1 MQESCKSSVHQSS
14 YDTSHLMTLHTFK
27 RNTLPCLFS
36 KVLSQLGLRETS
48 QISHVLHSQGFC
60 NGGSHLTPQVTAAR
74 VTQAIQEYSVLL
86 VIFYLYSQKRS
97 VICIE

>member
-1 MQESCKSSVHQSS
+1 
-14 YDTSHLMTLHTFK
+14 MTLHTA
-27 RNTLPCLFS
+27 RNTLLILPCLFP

-48 QISHVLHSQGFC
+48 QISHVLYSQGFC

-86 VIFYLYSQKRS
+86 VIFYLYSQNRS
-97 VICIE
+97 VICSEQIIYVAVL

>member
-1 MQESCKSSVHQSS
+1 
-14 YDTSHLMTLHTFK
+14 MTLHTFK
-27 RNTLPCLFS
+27 RNTLLILPCLFP

-86 VIFYLYSQKRS
+86 VIFYLYSQNRS
-97 VICIE
+97 VICSEQIIYVAVL